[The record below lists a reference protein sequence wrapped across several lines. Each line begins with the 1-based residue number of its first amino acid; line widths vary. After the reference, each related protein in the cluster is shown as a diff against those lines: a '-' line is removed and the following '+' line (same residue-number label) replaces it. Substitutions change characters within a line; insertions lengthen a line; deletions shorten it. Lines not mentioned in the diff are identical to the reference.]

1 MGQGQIILN
10 ADLRVVVLVGRQDFG
25 RCPLGARLP
34 AALWPIGE
42 RSTLERLLD
51 HLAKEGIDKATVC
64 CDVEAANPIRSL
76 CAGRSP
82 ATTVLTE
89 DFSNGTAG
97 CLRDA
102 VASDP
107 GELILVMS
115 AAMLAP
121 PSIKDLV
128 ELHQAE
134 NADLT
139 MVFNPAIRAGDG
151 YGLPAEIYL
160 CRPEVLRH
168 IPRGG
173 YSDIKEG
180 LIPTILRAGGTVRPA
195 VLARDVGSFHDRDGY
210 LKAVSTYLSSDERAG
225 ESCERAS
232 ISAQASIHPSVR
244 MYGPVTV
251 GPQARIL
258 ENAVVVGP
266 AMIGP
271 QAQIGSGSFLARSVL
286 WDKVEIGSGCKIY
299 ESVVGTEASI
309 GDGAMLVGDAV
320 AAGSC
325 ATERELARERTERMS
340 ERNVKSHGRSAP
352 GVARAVPKGG
362 HRIELS
368 PSWIAPLCGGAAIVV
383 AFLWCYAPTIQD
395 LRDLWQRSDEYSAG
409 LLVPLLAGYVLWS
422 RRQELRKIP
431 IRPAIMAGV
440 AFFVLAQA
448 FRGFGLFYMYD
459 SAERLSLVLSI
470 AALAVLVPGWRFAW
484 KISGVLLFL
493 FLMVPWPN
501 RVQAALALP
510 LQRWATASAVF
521 GLELIGYEVVQDG
534 NVIRIG
540 QTSVAVAEA
549 CNGLR
554 MITAFFVISGLVV
567 LLVKRTWW
575 EKLLVLMSSLP
586 IALLCNTLRLTIT
599 AVFFT
604 LLQSEAVEKLFHDF
618 GGYAM
623 MPLALAMVVGE
634 LWLLM
639 RLTTARIEPVPEVI
653 ARQKPRRAANS

>member
-1 MGQGQIILN
+1 MGQGQSISDV
-10 ADLRVVVLVGRQDFG
+10 DLRVVVLVGRQDFG

-42 RSTLERLLD
+42 RSALERLLD
-51 HLAKEGIDKATVC
+51 HLAKERIDSATVC
-64 CDVEAANPIRSL
+64 CDVEAAGLIRSL
-76 CAGRSP
+76 CADRSP

-107 GELILVMS
+107 GEVILVLS

-128 ELHQAE
+128 ELHQLE

-139 MVFNPAIRAGDG
+139 MVFNPAAGTGDSC
-151 YGLPAEIYL
+151 GLPAEIYL

-180 LIPTILRAGGTVRPA
+180 LIPTILRAGGTVRPTF
-195 VLARDVGSFHDRDGY
+195 LARDVGSFHDRDGY
-210 LKAVSTYLSSDERAG
+210 LKAMSTYLSSDARAD
-225 ESCERAS
+225 ESGAQAS
-232 ISAQASIHPSVR
+232 VSAQASIHPSVR

-251 GPQARIL
+251 GPQARIQ

-271 QAQIGSGSFLARSVL
+271 QVQVGSGSVLARSVL
-286 WDKVEIGSGCKIY
+286 WEKAEIGSECKIY

-320 AAGSC
+320 AAG
-325 ATERELARERTERMS
+325 ANVTERELARERTERMS
-340 ERNVKSHGRSAP
+340 ERDTRLRGRVAP
-352 GVARAVPKGG
+352 GVRHAAAKEAPRTG
-362 HRIELS
+362 LS
-368 PSWIAPLCGGAAIVV
+368 PTWIAPLCGGAAIVV
-383 AFLWCYAPTIQD
+383 AFLWCYGPTIQD
-395 LRDLWQRSDEYSAG
+395 LRELWQRSDEYSAG
-409 LLVPLLAGYVLWS
+409 LLVPLLAAYVLWS
-422 RRQELRKIP
+422 RRQELKEVP
-431 IRPAIMAGV
+431 IQPAIIAGIAV
-440 AFFVLAQA
+440 FALAQSL
-448 FRGFGLFYMYD
+448 RGFGLFYMYD
-459 SAERLSLVLSI
+459 SAERLSLVLSL
-470 AALAVLVPGWRFAW
+470 AALVVLVPGWRFAW
-484 KISGVLLFL
+484 RISGVLLFL

-501 RVQAALALP
+501 RVQASLALP
-510 LQRWATASAVF
+510 LQRWATVSAVF

-534 NVIRIG
+534 NVIKIG

-575 EKLLVLMSSLP
+575 EKLLVLLSSLP

-599 AVFFT
+599 AIFFT

-639 RLTTARIEPVPEVI
+639 RLTTPQVEPAPEVI